1 MGETFL
7 RDLLGDDV
15 TRDEY
20 LLSLGFGGAF
30 GAGFK
35 GSLEGLSGIFNKIK
49 GKTPA
54 EADAILT
61 KQDNKTINDAVKN
74 IDTVSK
80 TKTKT
85 KKRRSRY

>member
-35 GSLEGLSGIFNKIK
+35 GSLDGLNGIFKKIE
-49 GKTPA
+49 GKTNV

-61 KQDNKTINDAVKN
+61 KQD
-74 IDTVSK
+74 
-80 TKTKT
+80 
-85 KKRRSRY
+85 KKLLMMQ

>member
-1 MGETFL
+1 MKLTV

-35 GSLEGLSGIFNKIK
+35 GSLEGLSGIFNKVK
-49 GKTPA
+49 GKTC
-54 EADAILT
+54 
-61 KQDNKTINDAVKN
+61 
-74 IDTVSK
+74 S
-80 TKTKT
+80 
-85 KKRRSRY
+85 RSRCNIN